1 MSVDGALALVGLGL
15 RAGSIVI
22 GTGGVRDALQ
32 QSKLA
37 LVVVPSDASSRTE
50 DKVLR
55 LARASGVPL
64 AVVPTAIAL
73 GNSIGRT
80 SVQAVGIRDR
90 QLADG
95 IVSKLSRK
103 GR

>member
-1 MSVDGALALVGLGL
+1 MSVDGALALVGLGVK
-15 RAGSIVI
+15 AGSVVI
-22 GTGGVRDALQ
+22 GTRGVREGLQ
-32 QSKLA
+32 RSKLA
-37 LVVVPSDASSRTE
+37 LVVVPSDASTRTE

-64 AVVPTAIAL
+64 AVVPTAVAL

-90 QLADG
+90 QLAAG
-95 IVSKLSRK
+95 IMARLANK